1 MSNETK
7 HIELNN
13 QVKLIKDNGFW
24 NLEAD
29 QLAIDEY
36 LNNVFKPNYRDLN
49 SQFMRIRTLIDEG
62 IYNPQLLERYNE
74 NEIKELNDYAKSF
87 DFKFQSYMAAK
98 KFYEDYS
105 TRSKDR
111 KTFLESYED
120 RVIVV
125 AMYLAKGN
133 MTLAKQIIEE
143 IIEGRYQP
151 ATPTFQ
157 DAGKWNSGEMV
168 SCFLLEMDDNLN
180 SIVYNLGT
188 SMHLSKFGGGVAINV
203 SNIRGRG
210 ESLRGVKGVT
220 AGVMPILKLMED
232 SFSFANKMDQ
242 RNGAGA
248 AYLSV
253 FHWDII
259 EFLDSKK
266 INADEKNRLQLLALG
281 VTVPNKF
288 FELAKEN
295 KDIALFAPL
304 TIRENY
310 SEIEHFTDINWDEM
324 YDVLVE
330 DERVTKQYVSA
341 RKLLLKLAQTQMES
355 GYPYIVFLDNAN
367 AQHPL
372 QEIGQIKM
380 SNLCTEIF
388 QVQEVS
394 KIESYLGDDVIGR
407 DINCNLGSLNIV
419 NVMES
424 KNIGKT
430 VSVAMDALTAVVEL
444 TDIKDAPGIR
454 KANQE
459 MRSVGLGAL
468 NLHGF
473 LAKNRIQYESEEAKD
488 FAQAFFATVNF
499 HTIRRSSELAVER
512 NFKFRQFAKSDY
524 ASGVYFDKYLENDY
538 LPQTDKV
545 KELFEGMELPTKE
558 DWANLKEQ
566 VMRDGMYHSYRLAI
580 APNQSTAYIANATPS
595 IMPITAQIESRVYGN
610 STTYYPMPYMEPTN
624 VLFYKSAYNM
634 DQTKIIDLVSV
645 IQPHIDQGISTILF
659 VDSDTSTKDL
669 AKLYLRAFQKG
680 LKSLYYT
687 RTKNKKVEEC
697 ESCHA

>member
-1 MSNETK
+1 MATK

-13 QVKLIKDNGFW
+13 LVKQQTAEGLWDIEKDKEAVRVY
-24 NLEAD
+24 LE
-29 QLAIDEY
+29 EE
-36 LNNVFKPNYRDLN
+36 FEKRYRN
-49 SQFMRIRTLIDEG
+49 EGSQFMRIRRLINEG
-62 IYNPQLLERYNE
+62 IYSPKLLDWYNE
-74 NEIKELNDYAKSF
+74 DQIQSFYEHAKT
-87 DFKFQSYMAAK
+87 FKHHFGSYMAAK
-98 KFYEDYS
+98 KFYEDYA
-105 TRSKDR
+105 TKTLDRSEI
-111 KTFLESYED
+111 LESYVD

-125 AMYLAKGN
+125 AMYLGKGHDEPVFN
-133 MTLAKQIIEE
+133 LIEE
-143 IIEGRYQP
+143 ILTGRYQP

-157 DAGKWNSGEMV
+157 DAGKHNSGEMV

-203 SNIRGRG
+203 SNIRSRG

-232 SFSFANKMDQ
+232 SFAFANKMDQ

-248 AYLSV
+248 AYLSI

-259 EFLDSKK
+259 EFLDTKK

-281 VTVPNKF
+281 VTIPDKF
-288 FELAKEN
+288 FDLAKSGE
-295 KDIALFAPL
+295 DMAIFAPL
-304 TIRENY
+304 TVREAYNGQHL
-310 SEIEHFTDINWDEM
+310 SDMNINEM
-324 YDVLVE
+324 YDKLVANDKVE
-330 DERVTKQYVSA
+330 KQFINP

-355 GYPYIVFLDNAN
+355 GFPYLIFLDTAN
-367 AQHPL
+367 RAHPL
-372 QEIGQIKM
+372 KEIGKIKM

-388 QVQEVS
+388 QLQEKSV
-394 KIESYLGDDVIGR
+394 INPYLVEDEIKK

-424 KNIGKT
+424 KNIGRT
-430 VSVAMDALTAVVEL
+430 VDVAMDALTSVVEL

-473 LAKNRIQYESEEAKD
+473 LAKNKIMYESEEARE
-488 FAQAFFATVNF
+488 FASVFFAAVNF
-499 HTIRRSSELAVER
+499 HSIRRSSELAVER
-512 NFKFRQFAKSDY
+512 NFRFLGFENSEY
-524 ASGVYFDKYLENDY
+524 ANGTYFDFYLENEF
-538 LPQTDKV
+538 LPKSEKV
-545 KELFEGMELPTKE
+545 KALFEGIDLPTIE
-558 DWANLKEQ
+558 DWEELQEQ
-566 VMRDGMYHSYRLAI
+566 VINDGMYHAYRLAI

-595 IMPITAQIESRVYGN
+595 VMPITAQVESRTYGN
-610 STTYYPMPYMEPTN
+610 STTYYPMPYMSTDN
-624 VLFYKSAYNM
+624 VLYYKSAFNM
-634 DQTKIIDLVSV
+634 DQTKIIDMVAA

-659 VDSDTSTKDL
+659 VDSDMSTKDL
-669 AKLYLRAFQKG
+669 AKLYLHAYKSD

>member
-1 MSNETK
+1 MSTK

-13 QVKLIKDNGFW
+13 LVKQQTPDGMWDIAKDAEAVRVY
-24 NLEAD
+24 LE
-29 QLAIDEY
+29 DEFEARY
-36 LNNVFKPNYRDLN
+36 VNEG
-49 SQFMRIRTLIDEG
+49 SQFMRIRKLIADG
-62 IYNPQLLERYNE
+62 IYNPKLLDWYNE
-74 NEIKELNDYAKSF
+74 DQIEDFYQFAKTFKHSF
-87 DFKFQSYMAAK
+87 GSYMAAK
-98 KFYEDYS
+98 KFYEEYA
-105 TRSKDR
+105 TKTLDR
-111 KTFLESYED
+111 IEILESYVD
-120 RVIVV
+120 RVLIV
-125 AMYLAKGN
+125 AMYLGKGKDQQVKD
-133 MTLAKQIIEE
+133 LIEE
-143 IIEGRYQP
+143 ILTGRYQP

-203 SNIRGRG
+203 SNIRSRG

-232 SFSFANKMDQ
+232 SFAFANKMDQ

-248 AYLSV
+248 AYLSI

-259 EFLDSKK
+259 EFLDTKK

-281 VTVPNKF
+281 VTIPDKF
-288 FELAKEN
+288 FELAREN
-295 KDIALFAPL
+295 QDMAIFAPL
-304 TIRENY
+304 TVREKYNVHL
-310 SEIEHFTDINWDEM
+310 SDMDMNEM
-324 YDVLVE
+324 YETLKNDPDV
-330 DERVTKQYVSA
+330 DKQFVSA

-355 GYPYIVFLDNAN
+355 GYPYLVFLDTAN
-367 AQHPL
+367 KAHPL
-372 QEIGQIKM
+372 QDIGKIKM

-388 QVQEVS
+388 QVQEKS
-394 KIESYLGDDVIGR
+394 EINPYLIDDVIKK

-424 KNIGKT
+424 KDIGKT
-430 VSVAMDALTAVVEL
+430 VSRAMDALTSVVEL

-473 LAKNRIQYESEEAKD
+473 LAKNRIMYESEDAKE
-488 FAQAFFATVNF
+488 FASVFFAAVNYYS
-499 HTIRRSSELAVER
+499 IKRSTELAVER
-512 NFKFRQFAKSDY
+512 NFRFAGFEKSEY
-524 ASGVYFDKYLENDY
+524 AKGTYFNQYLENEF
-538 LPQTDKV
+538 LPKSDKV
-545 KELFEGMELPTKE
+545 KALFEGIKLPTVE
-558 DWANLKEQ
+558 DWEDLQEQ
-566 VMRDGMYHSYRLAI
+566 VINDGLYHAYRLAI

-595 IMPITAQIESRVYGN
+595 IMPITAQVESRVYGN
-610 STTYYPMPYMEPTN
+610 STTYYPMPYMAKDN
-624 VLFYKSAYNM
+624 ILYYKSAYNM
-634 DQTKIIDLVSV
+634 DQSKIIDLVSV

-669 AKLYLRAFQKG
+669 AKLYLHAYKKG

>member
-1 MSNETK
+1 MSTK

-13 QVKLIKDNGFW
+13 LVKQQTPDGMWDVAKDAEAVRVY
-24 NLEAD
+24 LE
-29 QLAIDEY
+29 DEFEARY
-36 LNNVFKPNYRDLN
+36 VNEG
-49 SQFMRIRTLIDEG
+49 SQFMRIRKLIAEG
-62 IYNPQLLERYNE
+62 IYNPKLLDWYNE
-74 NEIKELNDYAKSF
+74 DQIEDFYKFAKTFQHSF
-87 DFKFQSYMAAK
+87 GSYMAAK
-98 KFYEDYS
+98 KFYEEYA
-105 TRSKDR
+105 TKTLDR
-111 KTFLESYED
+111 IEILESYVD
-120 RVIVV
+120 RVLVV
-125 AMYLAKGN
+125 AMYLGKGKDQQVKD
-133 MTLAKQIIEE
+133 LIEE
-143 IIEGRYQP
+143 ILTGRYQP

-203 SNIRGRG
+203 SNIRARG

-232 SFSFANKMDQ
+232 SFAFANKMDQ

-248 AYLSV
+248 AYLSI

-259 EFLDSKK
+259 EFLDTKK

-281 VTVPNKF
+281 VTIPDKF
-288 FELAKEN
+288 FELARNNE
-295 KDIALFAPL
+295 DMAIFAPL
-304 TIRENY
+304 TVREKYKVHLSDMDMN
-310 SEIEHFTDINWDEM
+310 EM
-324 YDVLVE
+324 YDTLKNDPDV
-330 DERVTKQYVSA
+330 DKQFISA

-355 GYPYIVFLDNAN
+355 GYPYLVFLDTAN
-367 AQHPL
+367 KAHPL
-372 QEIGQIKM
+372 QDIGKIKM

-388 QVQEVS
+388 QLQEKS
-394 KIESYLGDDVIGR
+394 EINPYLIDDVIKK

-424 KNIGKT
+424 KQIGKT
-430 VSVAMDALTAVVEL
+430 VSRAMDALTSVVEL

-468 NLHGF
+468 NLHGY
-473 LAKNRIQYESEEAKD
+473 LAKNKIMYESEEAKE
-488 FAQAFFATVNF
+488 FASVFFAAVNYYS
-499 HTIRRSSELAVER
+499 IKRSTELAVER
-512 NFKFRQFAKSDY
+512 NFRFLGFEKSEYAK
-524 ASGVYFDKYLENDY
+524 GTYFNQYLENEY
-538 LPQTDKV
+538 LPKSDKV
-545 KELFEGMELPTKE
+545 KALFEGIELPTIE
-558 DWANLKEQ
+558 DWEDLQEQ
-566 VMRDGMYHSYRLAI
+566 VINDGLYHAYRLAI

-595 IMPITAQIESRVYGN
+595 IMPITAQVESRVYGN
-610 STTYYPMPYMEPTN
+610 STTYYPMPYMAKDN
-624 VLFYKSAYNM
+624 ILYYKSAYNM
-634 DQTKIIDLVSV
+634 DQSKIIDLVSV

-669 AKLYLRAFQKG
+669 AKLYLHAYKKG

>member
-1 MSNETK
+1 MATK

-13 QVKLIKDNGFW
+13 LVKQQTPDGLWDTAKD
-24 NLEAD
+24 LEAV
-29 QLAIDEY
+29 QAYLQDEFE
-36 LNNVFKPNYRDLN
+36 VKYRN
-49 SQFMRIRTLIDEG
+49 EGSQFMRIRRLIEEG
-62 IYNPQLLERYNE
+62 IYNPKLLDWYNE
-74 NEIKELNDYAKSF
+74 DQIEDFYKHAKTFKHSF
-87 DFKFQSYMAAK
+87 GSYMAVK
-98 KFYEDYS
+98 KFYDDYATKS
-105 TRSKDR
+105 LDRSQI
-111 KTFLESYED
+111 LESYVD
-120 RVIVV
+120 RVLIV
-125 AMYLAKGN
+125 AMYLGKGKDQQVKD
-133 MTLAKQIIEE
+133 LIEE
-143 IIEGRYQP
+143 MLTGRYQP

-203 SNIRGRG
+203 SNIRSRG

-232 SFSFANKMDQ
+232 SFAFANKMDQ

-248 AYLSV
+248 AYLSI

-259 EFLDSKK
+259 EFLDTKK

-281 VTVPNKF
+281 VTVPDKF
-288 FELAKEN
+288 FELARNNEEMA
-295 KDIALFAPL
+295 IFAPL
-304 TIRENY
+304 TVREAY
-310 SEIEHFTDINWDEM
+310 GQHLSDMDINEM
-324 YDVLVE
+324 YDTLKN
-330 DERVTKQYVSA
+330 DPRVDKQFISA

-355 GYPYIVFLDNAN
+355 GYPYLVFLDTAN
-367 AQHPL
+367 KAHPL
-372 QEIGQIKM
+372 QELGKIKM

-388 QVQEVS
+388 QLQEKS
-394 KIESYLGDDVIGR
+394 EINPYLIDDVIKK

-419 NVMES
+419 NVMDS
-424 KNIGKT
+424 KNIGRT
-430 VSVAMDALTAVVEL
+430 VSRAMDALTSVVEL

-468 NLHGF
+468 NLHGY
-473 LAKNRIQYESEEAKD
+473 LAKNRIMYESD
-488 FAQAFFATVNF
+488 VAQEFVSVFFAAVNY
-499 HTIRRSSELAVER
+499 HSIKRSTELAVER
-512 NFKFRQFAKSDY
+512 NFRFAGFEKSEY
-524 ASGVYFDKYLENDY
+524 AKGTYFNFYEENEF
-538 LPQTDKV
+538 LPVSDKV
-545 KELFEGMELPTKE
+545 KELFDGMELPTKE
-558 DWANLKEQ
+558 DWKNLKEQ
-566 VMRDGMYHSYRLAI
+566 VMRDGMYHAYRLAI

-595 IMPITAQIESRVYGN
+595 IMPITAQVESRVYGN
-610 STTYYPMPYMEPTN
+610 STTYYPMPYMAKEN
-624 VLFYKSAYNM
+624 ILFYKSAYNM
-634 DQTKIIDLVSV
+634 DQTKIIDLVSK

-669 AKLYLRAFQKG
+669 AKLYLHAYKQG

>member
-1 MSNETK
+1 MATK

-13 QVKLIKDNGFW
+13 LVKQQTAEGLWDVAKDK
-24 NLEAD
+24 EAVEAY
-29 QLAIDEY
+29 LAEEFD
-36 LNNVFKPNYRDLN
+36 VRYRN
-49 SQFMRIRTLIDEG
+49 EGSQFMRIRRLIEEG
-62 IYNPQLLERYNE
+62 IYNPRLLDWYNE
-74 NEIKELNDYAKSF
+74 EQIEDFYQYAKTF
-87 DFKFQSYMAAK
+87 NHTFGSYMAVK
-98 KFYEDYS
+98 KFYDDYATKSLDRS
-105 TRSKDR
+105 TI
-111 KTFLESYED
+111 LESYVD
-120 RVIVV
+120 RVLIV
-125 AMYLAKGN
+125 AMYLGKGKCEQVKD
-133 MTLAKQIIEE
+133 LIEE
-143 IIEGRYQP
+143 MLTGRYQP

-180 SIVYNLGT
+180 SITYNLGT

-203 SNIRGRG
+203 SNIRSRG

-232 SFSFANKMDQ
+232 SFAFANKMDQ

-248 AYLSV
+248 AYLSI

-259 EFLDSKK
+259 EFLDTKK

-281 VTVPNKF
+281 VTIPDKF
-288 FELAKEN
+288 FELARNNE
-295 KDIALFAPL
+295 DMAIFAPL
-304 TIRENY
+304 TVRRKYNQHL
-310 SEIEHFTDINWDEM
+310 SDMDINEW
-324 YDVLVE
+324 YDTLKNDPDV
-330 DERVTKQYVSA
+330 DKQFISA

-355 GYPYIVFLDNAN
+355 GYPYLVFLDTAN
-367 AQHPL
+367 KAHPL
-372 QEIGQIKM
+372 QELGKIKM

-388 QVQEVS
+388 QLQEKS
-394 KIESYLGDDVIGR
+394 IIRPYLEEDNIKK

-419 NVMES
+419 NVMEN
-424 KNIGKT
+424 KDIGKT
-430 VSVAMDALTAVVEL
+430 VSRAMDALTSVVEL

-468 NLHGF
+468 NLHGY
-473 LAKNRIQYESEEAKD
+473 LAKNRVMYESDVAAE
-488 FAQAFFATVNF
+488 FVSVFFAAVNY
-499 HTIRRSSELAVER
+499 HSIKRSTELAKER
-512 NFKFRQFAKSDY
+512 NFRFAGFEKSEY
-524 ASGVYFDKYLENDY
+524 AKGTYFNNYLENEF
-538 LPQTDKV
+538 LPESDRV
-545 KELFEGMELPTKE
+545 RELFDGIELPTKE

-566 VMRDGMYHSYRLAI
+566 VMRDGMYHAYRLAI

-595 IMPITAQIESRVYGN
+595 IMPITAQVESRVYGN
-610 STTYYPMPYMEPTN
+610 STTYYPMPYMAKEN
-624 VLFYKSAYNM
+624 ILFYKSAYNM
-634 DQTKIIDLVSV
+634 DQSKIIDLVAK

-659 VDSDTSTKDL
+659 VDSDASTKDL
-669 AKLYLRAFQKG
+669 AKLYLHAFKMG

>member
-1 MSNETK
+1 MSTR

-13 QVKLIKDNGFW
+13 QVKQQTEDGLWNIAADTEAIKAY
-24 NLEAD
+24 LE
-29 QLAIDEY
+29 DE
-36 LNNVFKPNYRDLN
+36 FEARYRN
-49 SQFMRIRTLIDEG
+49 EGSQFMRIRRLVEEG
-62 IYNPQLLERYNE
+62 IYNPKLLDWYNE
-74 NEIKELNDYAKSF
+74 TQIKEFYDFAKT
-87 DFKFQSYMAAK
+87 FKHEFGSYMAVK
-98 KFYEDYS
+98 KFYDDYA
-105 TRSKDR
+105 TKTLDR
-111 KTFLESYED
+111 NTILESYVD
-120 RVIVV
+120 RVLIV
-125 AMYLAKGN
+125 AMYLGKGN
-133 MTLAKQIIEE
+133 EVQVKELIEE
-143 IIEGRYQP
+143 MLTGRYQP

-203 SNIRGRG
+203 TNIRARG
-210 ESLRGVKGVT
+210 ESLRGVKGIT

-232 SFSFANKMDQ
+232 SFAFANKMDQ

-248 AYLSV
+248 AYLSI

-259 EFLDSKK
+259 EFLDTKK

-281 VTVPNKF
+281 VTVPDKF
-288 FELAKEN
+288 FDLARKNEEM
-295 KDIALFAPL
+295 ALFAPL
-304 TIRENY
+304 TVREAYNGTHL
-310 SEIEHFTDINWDEM
+310 SDMDINEM
-324 YDVLVE
+324 YDELVANPKVE
-330 DERVTKQYVSA
+330 KQFVSA

-355 GYPYIVFLDNAN
+355 GYPYLVFLDTAN
-367 AQHPL
+367 KAHPL
-372 QEIGQIKM
+372 KDIGQIKM

-388 QVQEVS
+388 QLQEKS
-394 KIESYLGDDVIGR
+394 EINPYLIEDKIKK

-424 KNIGKT
+424 KDIGRT
-430 VSVAMDALTAVVEL
+430 VSRAMDALTSVVEL

-473 LAKNRIQYESEEAKD
+473 FAKNKIMYESD
-488 FAQAFFATVNF
+488 FAKEFVSVFFAAVNY
-499 HTIRRSSELAVER
+499 HSIKRSTELAVER
-512 NFKFRQFAKSDY
+512 RFRFAGFEKSEY
-524 ASGVYFDKYLENDY
+524 AKGTYFDMYLENDF
-538 LPQTDKV
+538 LPESDRV
-545 KELFEGMELPTKE
+545 KELFEGIELPTKA
-558 DWANLKEQ
+558 DWNLLKEQ
-566 VMRDGMYHSYRLAI
+566 VMRDGMYHAYRLAI

-595 IMPITAQIESRVYGN
+595 IMPITAQVESRVYGN
-610 STTYYPMPYMEPTN
+610 STTYYPMPYMAKDN

-634 DQTKIIDLVSV
+634 DQEKIIDLVAK

-669 AKLYLRAFQKG
+669 AKLYLHAYKQG

>member
-1 MSNETK
+1 MSTR

-13 QVKLIKDNGFW
+13 LVRQQTEDGLW
-24 NLEAD
+24 NIAADAEAIQAYLE
-29 QLAIDEY
+29 DE
-36 LNNVFKPNYRDLN
+36 FEARYRN
-49 SQFMRIRTLIDEG
+49 EGSQFMRIRRLIDEG
-62 IYNPQLLERYNE
+62 IYNPKLLDWYNE
-74 NEIKELNDYAKSF
+74 TQIEEFYQFAKTF
-87 DFKFQSYMAAK
+87 NHQFGSYMAVK
-98 KFYEDYS
+98 KFYDDYA
-105 TRSKDR
+105 TKTLDR
-111 KTFLESYED
+111 MTILESYVD
-120 RVIVV
+120 RVLIV
-125 AMYLAKGN
+125 AMYLGRGN
-133 MTLAKQIIEE
+133 EQQVKDLVEE
-143 IIEGRYQP
+143 ILTGRYQP

-203 SNIRGRG
+203 SNIRSRG
-210 ESLRGVKGVT
+210 ESLRGVKGIT

-232 SFSFANKMDQ
+232 SFAFANKMDQ

-248 AYLSV
+248 AYLSI
-253 FHWDII
+253 FHWDIV
-259 EFLDSKK
+259 EFLDTKK

-281 VTVPNKF
+281 VTVPDKF
-288 FELAKEN
+288 FDLAR
-295 KDIALFAPL
+295 KDEDMALFAPL
-304 TIRENY
+304 TVREAYNGTHL
-310 SEIEHFTDINWDEM
+310 SDMNINEM
-324 YDVLVE
+324 YDELVANE
-330 DERVTKQYVSA
+330 KVDKQFVNA

-355 GYPYIVFLDNAN
+355 GYPYLVFLDTAN
-367 AQHPL
+367 KAHPL
-372 QEIGQIKM
+372 KDIGQIKM

-388 QVQEVS
+388 QLQEKS
-394 KIESYLGDDVIGR
+394 EINPYLIEDKIKK

-424 KNIGKT
+424 KDIGKT
-430 VSVAMDALTAVVEL
+430 VGRAMDALTSVVEL

-468 NLHGF
+468 NFHGF
-473 LAKNRIQYESEEAKD
+473 LAKNKIMYESDVAKE
-488 FAQAFFATVNF
+488 FAGVFFAAVNYYS
-499 HTIRRSSELAVER
+499 IKRSSELAVER
-512 NFKFRQFAKSDY
+512 NFKFAGFEKSEYAK
-524 ASGVYFDKYLENDY
+524 GTYFDNYIENEF
-538 LPQTDKV
+538 LPVSDKV
-545 KELFEGMELPTKE
+545 KELFAGIELPTKA
-558 DWANLKEQ
+558 DWATLKEQ
-566 VMRDGMYHSYRLAI
+566 VMRDGLYHSYRLAI

-595 IMPITAQIESRVYGN
+595 IMPITAQVESRVYGN
-610 STTYYPMPYMEPTN
+610 STTYYPMPYMAKDN
-624 VLFYKSAYNM
+624 ILFYKSAYNM
-634 DQTKIIDLVSV
+634 NQSSIIDLVAT

-669 AKLYLRAFQKG
+669 AKLYLHAYKQG

>member
-1 MSNETK
+1 MKSNLK

-13 QVKLIKDNGFW
+13 QVKQQTDIGFW

-29 QLAIDEY
+29 KEAVLEY
-36 LNNVFKPNYRDLN
+36 YNNVFRARYRDEG
-49 SQFMRIRTLIDEG
+49 SQFMRIRRLIDEEY
-62 IYNPQLLERYNE
+62 YNPVLLERYNE
-74 NEIKELNDYAKSF
+74 SEIKELNDFAKSLKHK
-87 DFKFQSYMAAK
+87 FKSYMAIK
-98 KFYEDYS
+98 KFFEDYA
-105 TRSKDR
+105 TKTKDG
-111 KTFLESYED
+111 KYILESYED
-120 RVIVV
+120 KIIIVS
-125 AMYLAKGN
+125 MYLARGN
-133 MTLAKQIIEE
+133 FNLAKSFIEE
-143 IIEGRYQP
+143 MILGRYQP

-157 DAGKWNSGEMV
+157 DAGRWNSGEMV

-203 SNIRGRG
+203 SKIRSRG
-210 ESLRGVKGVT
+210 ESLKGIKGVT

-248 AYLSV
+248 AYLSI
-253 FHWDII
+253 FHWDIL

-281 VTVPNKF
+281 VTIPDKF
-288 FELAKEN
+288 FELAKNNEN
-295 KDIALFAPL
+295 IALFAPL
-304 TIRENY
+304 SVREAFGKHLVDMNM
-310 SEIEHFTDINWDEM
+310 DEM
-324 YDVLVE
+324 YDVLKN
-330 DERVTKQYVSA
+330 DDRVVKQLVSA

-355 GYPYIVFLDNAN
+355 GYPYLVYIDTAN
-367 AQHPL
+367 KHHPL
-372 QEIGQIKM
+372 KKAGKIKM

-388 QVQEVS
+388 QLQETS
-394 KIESYLGDDVIGR
+394 DIQPYLGKDVIKR

-424 KNIGKT
+424 KNIEKT
-430 VSVAMDALTAVVEL
+430 VSVAMDMLTAVVEL

-468 NLHGF
+468 NLHGY
-473 LAKNRIQYESEEAKD
+473 LAKNKIMYESEEAKD
-488 FAQAFFATVNF
+488 FVSAFFATVNYY
-499 HTIRRSSELAVER
+499 TIKRSSELSVER
-512 NFKFRQFAKSDY
+512 NFRFRDFEKSEY
-524 ASGVYFDKYLENDY
+524 ASGAYFEKYIN
-538 LPQTDKV
+538 
-545 KELFEGMELPTKE
+545 KEYVPKTEKIISLFEGIKIPTKE
-558 DWANLKEQ
+558 DWENLKEQ
-566 VMRDGMYHSYRLAI
+566 VMTGGLYHAYRMAI

-595 IMPITAQIESRVYGN
+595 VMPITAQVESRVYGN
-610 STTYYPMPYMEPTN
+610 STTYYPMPYMKPDN
-624 VLFYKSAYNM
+624 VLFYKSAFNM
-634 DQTKIIDLVSV
+634 DQSKIIDLIAE
-645 IQPHIDQGISTILF
+645 IQPHVDQGISTILF
-659 VDSDTSTKDL
+659 VDSDTSTSDL
-669 AKLYLRAFQKG
+669 AKLYIRAFKKD

>member
-1 MSNETK
+1 MATK

-13 QVKLIKDNGFW
+13 LVKQQTPDGLWDTAKD
-24 NLEAD
+24 LEAV
-29 QLAIDEY
+29 QAYLQDEFE
-36 LNNVFKPNYRDLN
+36 VKYRN
-49 SQFMRIRTLIDEG
+49 EGSQFMRIRRLIEEG
-62 IYNPQLLERYNE
+62 IYNPKLLDWYNE
-74 NEIKELNDYAKSF
+74 DQIEDFYKHAKTFKHSF
-87 DFKFQSYMAAK
+87 GSYMAVK
-98 KFYEDYS
+98 KFYDDYATKS
-105 TRSKDR
+105 LDRSQI
-111 KTFLESYED
+111 LESYVD
-120 RVIVV
+120 RVLIV
-125 AMYLAKGN
+125 AMYLGKGKDQQVKD
-133 MTLAKQIIEE
+133 LIEE
-143 IIEGRYQP
+143 MLTGRYQP

-203 SNIRGRG
+203 SNIRSRG

-232 SFSFANKMDQ
+232 SFAFANKMDQ

-248 AYLSV
+248 AYLSI

-259 EFLDSKK
+259 EFLDTKK

-281 VTVPNKF
+281 VTVPDKF
-288 FELAKEN
+288 FELARNNEEMA
-295 KDIALFAPL
+295 IFAPL
-304 TIRENY
+304 TVREAY
-310 SEIEHFTDINWDEM
+310 GQHLSDMDINEM
-324 YDVLVE
+324 YDTLKN
-330 DERVTKQYVSA
+330 DPRVDKQFISA

-355 GYPYIVFLDNAN
+355 GYPYLVFLDTAN
-367 AQHPL
+367 KAHPL
-372 QEIGQIKM
+372 QELGKIKM

-388 QVQEVS
+388 QLQEKS
-394 KIESYLGDDVIGR
+394 EINPYLIDDVIKK

-419 NVMES
+419 NVMDS
-424 KNIGKT
+424 KNIGRT
-430 VSVAMDALTAVVEL
+430 VSRAMDALTSVVEL

-468 NLHGF
+468 NLHGY
-473 LAKNRIQYESEEAKD
+473 LAKNRIMYESD
-488 FAQAFFATVNF
+488 VAQEFVSVFFAAVNY
-499 HTIRRSSELAVER
+499 HSIKRSTELAVER
-512 NFKFRQFAKSDY
+512 NFRFAGFEKSEY
-524 ASGVYFDKYLENDY
+524 AKGTYFNYYEENEF
-538 LPQTDKV
+538 LPVSDKV
-545 KELFEGMELPTKE
+545 KELFDGMELPTKE
-558 DWANLKEQ
+558 DWKNLKEQ
-566 VMRDGMYHSYRLAI
+566 VMRDGMYHAYRLAI

-595 IMPITAQIESRVYGN
+595 IMPITAQVESRVYGN
-610 STTYYPMPYMEPTN
+610 STTYYPMPYMAKEN
-624 VLFYKSAYNM
+624 ILFYKSAYNM
-634 DQTKIIDLVSV
+634 DQTKIIDLVSK

-669 AKLYLRAFQKG
+669 AKLYLHAYKQG

>member
-1 MSNETK
+1 MGTK

-13 QVKLIKDNGFW
+13 LVKQNTKEGLW
-24 NLEAD
+24 NIESDKKAVEVYLE
-29 QLAIDEY
+29 DE
-36 LNNVFKPNYRDLN
+36 FEKKYRN
-49 SQFMRIRTLIDEG
+49 AGTQFMRIKKLIEEG
-62 IYNPQLLERYNE
+62 IYNPKLLDWYNE
-74 NEIKELNDYAKSF
+74 IQINNFYEYAKT
-87 DFKFQSYMAAK
+87 FKHKFGSYMSVK
-98 KFYEDYS
+98 KFYDDYA
-105 TRSKDR
+105 TKTHDR
-111 KTFLESYED
+111 LQILESYVD

-125 AMYLAKGN
+125 SMYLGKGN
-133 MTLAKQIIEE
+133 EKQVKDLIEE
-143 IIEGRYQP
+143 ILTGRYQP

-203 SNIRGRG
+203 SNIRSRG

-232 SFSFANKMDQ
+232 SFAFANKMDQ

-248 AYLSV
+248 AYLSI
-253 FHWDII
+253 FHWDIL
-259 EFLDSKK
+259 EFLDTKK

-281 VTVPNKF
+281 VTIPDKF
-288 FELAKEN
+288 FELAKNNEEMA
-295 KDIALFAPL
+295 IFAPL
-304 TIRENY
+304 TVREAYGVHMSDMNM
-310 SEIEHFTDINWDEM
+310 NEM
-324 YDVLVE
+324 YDILKN
-330 DERVTKQYVSA
+330 DSRVDKQFISA

-355 GYPYIVFLDNAN
+355 GYPYLVFLDTAN
-367 AQHPL
+367 RAHPL
-372 QEIGQIKM
+372 QQIGKIKM

-388 QVQEVS
+388 QLQELS
-394 KIESYLGDDVIGR
+394 EINPYLIDDVIKK
-407 DINCNLGSLNIV
+407 DINCNLGSINIV

-424 KNIGKT
+424 KNIEKT
-430 VSVAMDALTAVVEL
+430 VSRAMDALTSVVEL

-468 NLHGF
+468 NLHGY
-473 LAKNRIQYESEEAKD
+473 LAKNKIMYESEA
-488 FAQAFFATVNF
+488 AQEFVSVFFAAVNF
-499 HTIRRSSELAVER
+499 YTIKRSSELAVEKNFR
-512 NFKFRQFAKSDY
+512 FSGFEKSEYANGNYFKFYEENEFLPA
-524 ASGVYFDKYLENDY
+524 LE
-538 LPQTDKV
+538 KV
-545 KELFEGMELPTKE
+545 KELFNGIKIPTKE
-558 DWANLKEQ
+558 DWLLLKNK
-566 VMRDGMYHSYRLAI
+566 VKKDGMYHSYRMAI

-595 IMPITAQIESRVYGN
+595 IMPITSQVESRVYGN
-610 STTYYPMPYMEPTN
+610 STTYYPMPYMKKEN
-624 VLFYKSAYNM
+624 ILYYKSAYNM
-634 DQTKIIDLVSV
+634 DQTKIIDLVAK
-645 IQPHIDQGISTILF
+645 IQPHVDQGISTILF

-669 AKLYLRAFQKG
+669 AKLYLYAFKSG

>member
-1 MSNETK
+1 MATK

-13 QVKLIKDNGFW
+13 LVKQQTPDGLWDTAKD
-24 NLEAD
+24 LEAV
-29 QLAIDEY
+29 QSYLQDEFE
-36 LNNVFKPNYRDLN
+36 VKYRN
-49 SQFMRIRTLIDEG
+49 EGSQFMRIRRLIDEK
-62 IYNPQLLERYNE
+62 IYNPKLLDWYNE
-74 NEIKELNDYAKSF
+74 DQIEDFYKHAKT
-87 DFKFQSYMAAK
+87 FKHTFGSYMAVK
-98 KFYEDYS
+98 KFFDDYATKS
-105 TRSKDR
+105 LDRSQI
-111 KTFLESYED
+111 LESYVD
-120 RVIVV
+120 RVLIV
-125 AMYLAKGN
+125 AMYLGKGKDQQVKD
-133 MTLAKQIIEE
+133 LIEE
-143 IIEGRYQP
+143 MLTGRYQP

-203 SNIRGRG
+203 SNIRSRG

-232 SFSFANKMDQ
+232 SFAFANKMDQ

-248 AYLSV
+248 AYLSI

-259 EFLDSKK
+259 EFLDTKK

-281 VTVPNKF
+281 VTVPDKF
-288 FELAKEN
+288 FELARNNEEMA
-295 KDIALFAPL
+295 IFAPL
-304 TIRENY
+304 TVREAY
-310 SEIEHFTDINWDEM
+310 GQHLSDMDINEM
-324 YDVLVE
+324 YDTLKN
-330 DERVTKQYVSA
+330 DPRVDKQFISA

-355 GYPYIVFLDNAN
+355 GYPYLVFLDTAN
-367 AQHPL
+367 KAHPL
-372 QEIGQIKM
+372 QELGKIKM

-388 QVQEVS
+388 QLQEKS
-394 KIESYLGDDVIGR
+394 EINPYLIDDVIKK

-424 KNIGKT
+424 KNIGRT
-430 VSVAMDALTAVVEL
+430 VSRAMDALTSVVEL

-468 NLHGF
+468 NLHGY
-473 LAKNRIQYESEEAKD
+473 LAKNRIMYESD
-488 FAQAFFATVNF
+488 VAQEFVSVFFAAVNY
-499 HTIRRSSELAVER
+499 HSIKRSTELAVER
-512 NFKFRQFAKSDY
+512 NFRFAGFEKSEY
-524 ASGVYFDKYLENDY
+524 AKGTYFNYYEENEF
-538 LPQTDKV
+538 LPVSDKV
-545 KELFEGMELPTKE
+545 KELFEGIELPTKE
-558 DWANLKEQ
+558 DWKKLKEQ
-566 VMRDGMYHSYRLAI
+566 VMRDGMYHAYRLAI

-595 IMPITAQIESRVYGN
+595 IMPITAQVESRVYGN
-610 STTYYPMPYMEPTN
+610 STTYYPMPYMAKEN
-624 VLFYKSAYNM
+624 ILFYKSAYNM
-634 DQTKIIDLVSV
+634 DQTKIIDLVSK

-669 AKLYLRAFQKG
+669 AKLYLHAYKQG

>member
-1 MSNETK
+1 MATK

-13 QVKLIKDNGFW
+13 LVKQQTPEGLWDVAKDK
-24 NLEAD
+24 EAVEAY
-29 QLAIDEY
+29 LAEEFD
-36 LNNVFKPNYRDLN
+36 VRYRN
-49 SQFMRIRTLIDEG
+49 EGSQFMRIRRLIEEG
-62 IYNPQLLERYNE
+62 IYNPRLLDWYNE
-74 NEIKELNDYAKSF
+74 EQIEDFYQHAKT
-87 DFKFQSYMAAK
+87 FKHTFGSYMAVK
-98 KFYEDYS
+98 KFYDDYATKS
-105 TRSKDR
+105 LDRSVI
-111 KTFLESYED
+111 LESYVD
-120 RVIVV
+120 RVLIV
-125 AMYLAKGN
+125 AMYLGKGHCQQVKD
-133 MTLAKQIIEE
+133 LIEE
-143 IIEGRYQP
+143 MLTGRYQP

-180 SIVYNLGT
+180 SITYNLGT

-203 SNIRGRG
+203 SNIRSRG

-232 SFSFANKMDQ
+232 SFAFANKMDQ

-248 AYLSV
+248 AYLSI

-281 VTVPNKF
+281 VTIPDKF
-288 FELAKEN
+288 FELARNNE
-295 KDIALFAPL
+295 DMAIFAPL
-304 TIRENY
+304 TVRRKYNQHL
-310 SEIEHFTDINWDEM
+310 SDMDINEW
-324 YDVLVE
+324 YDTLKNDPDV
-330 DERVTKQYVSA
+330 DKQFISA

-355 GYPYIVFLDNAN
+355 GYPYLVFLDTAN
-367 AQHPL
+367 KAHPL
-372 QEIGQIKM
+372 QELGKIKM

-388 QVQEVS
+388 QLQEKS
-394 KIESYLGDDVIGR
+394 IIRPYLEEDEIKK

-419 NVMES
+419 NVMEN
-424 KNIGKT
+424 KDIGKT
-430 VSVAMDALTAVVEL
+430 VSRAMDALTSVVEL

-468 NLHGF
+468 NLHGY
-473 LAKNRIQYESEEAKD
+473 LAKNRIMYESETAAE
-488 FAQAFFATVNF
+488 FVSVFFAAVNYYS
-499 HTIRRSSELAVER
+499 IKRSTELAKER
-512 NFKFRQFAKSDY
+512 NFRFAGFEKSEY
-524 ASGVYFDKYLENDY
+524 AKGTYFNNYLENEF
-538 LPQTDKV
+538 LPESDRV
-545 KELFEGMELPTKE
+545 KELFNGIELPTKE

-566 VMRDGMYHSYRLAI
+566 VMRDGMYHAYRLAI

-595 IMPITAQIESRVYGN
+595 IMPITAQVESRVYGN
-610 STTYYPMPYMEPTN
+610 STTYYPMPYMAKEN
-624 VLFYKSAYNM
+624 ILFYKSAYNM
-634 DQTKIIDLVSV
+634 DQSKIVDLVAK

-659 VDSDTSTKDL
+659 VDSDASTKDL
-669 AKLYLRAFQKG
+669 AKLYLHAFKKG

>member
-1 MSNETK
+1 MATK

-13 QVKLIKDNGFW
+13 LVKQQTPEGLWDVDKDKEAVKVY
-24 NLEAD
+24 LEEEFD
-29 QLAIDEY
+29 
-36 LNNVFKPNYRDLN
+36 KRYRN
-49 SQFMRIRTLIDEG
+49 EGSQFMRIRRLISEG
-62 IYNPQLLERYNE
+62 IYSPKLLDWYNE
-74 NEIKELNDYAKSF
+74 SQIEEFHQHAKSF
-87 DFKFQSYMAAK
+87 NHTFGSYMAVK
-98 KFYEDYS
+98 KFYDDYS
-105 TRSKDR
+105 TKTLDR
-111 KTFLESYED
+111 AEILESYID
-120 RVIVV
+120 RAIVV
-125 AMYLAKGN
+125 SMYLGRGK
-133 MTLAKQIIEE
+133 TEQVKDLIEE
-143 IIEGRYQP
+143 ILTGRYQP

-157 DAGKWNSGEMV
+157 DAGKHNSGEMV

-203 SNIRGRG
+203 TNIRARG

-232 SFSFANKMDQ
+232 SFAFANKMDQ

-248 AYLSV
+248 AYLSI

-259 EFLDSKK
+259 EFLDTKK

-281 VTVPNKF
+281 VTIPDKF
-288 FELAKEN
+288 FDLAKSGEEMA
-295 KDIALFAPL
+295 IFAPL
-304 TIRENY
+304 TVREAY
-310 SEIEHFTDINWDEM
+310 DTHLSDMDINVM
-324 YDVLVE
+324 YEELKNNPKVE
-330 DERVTKQYVSA
+330 KQFIDP

-355 GYPYIVFLDNAN
+355 GFPYLIFLDTAN
-367 AQHPL
+367 RAHPL
-372 QEIGQIKM
+372 KEIGKIKM

-388 QVQEVS
+388 QLQEKS
-394 KIESYLGDDVIGR
+394 IIRPYLEQDEIKK

-424 KNIGKT
+424 KDIGKT
-430 VSVAMDALTAVVEL
+430 VSRAMDALTSVVEL

-473 LAKNRIQYESEEAKD
+473 LAKNKIMYESEEAKE
-488 FAQAFFATVNF
+488 FASVFFAAVNY
-499 HTIRRSSELAVER
+499 HSIKRSTELAVER
-512 NFKFRQFAKSDY
+512 NFKFLGFENSDY
-524 ASGVYFDKYLENDY
+524 ANGTYFDFYVENEF
-538 LPQTDKV
+538 LPKSDKV
-545 KELFEGMELPTKE
+545 KALFEGIELPTIE
-558 DWANLKEQ
+558 DWEDLSDQ
-566 VMRDGMYHSYRLAI
+566 VMNDGMYHAYRLAI

-595 IMPITAQIESRVYGN
+595 VMPITAQVESRTYGN
-610 STTYYPMPYMEPTN
+610 STTYYPMPYMAKDN

-634 DQTKIIDLVSV
+634 DQSKIIDLVAA

-659 VDSDTSTKDL
+659 VDSDMSTKDL
-669 AKLYLRAFQKG
+669 AKLYLHAYKSE

>member
-1 MSNETK
+1 MSTR

-13 QVKLIKDNGFW
+13 LVKQNTEEGLW
-24 NLEAD
+24 NIEAD
-29 QLAIDEY
+29 KEAIQAFLEDEFEKRY
-36 LNNVFKPNYRDLN
+36 VNAG
-49 SQFMRIRTLIDEG
+49 SQFMRIRNLVDAG
-62 IYNPQLLERYNE
+62 IYNPKLLDWYNE
-74 NEIKELNDYAKSF
+74 DQINDFYQYAKSF
-87 DFKFQSYMAAK
+87 KHSFGSYMAVK
-98 KFYEDYS
+98 KFYDDYA
-105 TRSKDR
+105 TKTLDR
-111 KTFLESYED
+111 VEILESYVD
-120 RVIVV
+120 RVIIV
-125 AMYLAKGN
+125 AMYLGKGKEEQVKD
-133 MTLAKQIIEE
+133 LIEE
-143 IIEGRYQP
+143 ILTGRYQP

-203 SNIRGRG
+203 SNIRARG

-232 SFSFANKMDQ
+232 SFAFANKMDQ

-248 AYLSV
+248 AYLSI

-259 EFLDSKK
+259 EFLDTKK

-281 VTVPNKF
+281 VTVPDKF
-288 FELAKEN
+288 FELARNNEEMA
-295 KDIALFAPL
+295 IFAPL
-304 TIRENY
+304 TVREAYGTHLSDMN
-310 SEIEHFTDINWDEM
+310 INEM
-324 YDVLVE
+324 YDTLKN
-330 DERVTKQYVSA
+330 DERVDKQFVSA

-355 GYPYIVFLDNAN
+355 GYPYLVFLDTAN
-367 AQHPL
+367 KVHPL
-372 QEIGQIKM
+372 KDLGKIKM

-388 QVQEVS
+388 QLQEKS
-394 KIESYLGDDVIGR
+394 EINPYLIDDVIKK

-424 KNIGKT
+424 KDIGKT
-430 VSVAMDALTAVVEL
+430 VSRAMDALTSVVEL

-473 LAKNRIQYESEEAKD
+473 LAKNKIMYESDLAKE
-488 FAQAFFATVNF
+488 FVSVFFAAVNF
-499 HTIRRSSELAVER
+499 YSIKRSTELAVER
-512 NFKFRQFAKSDY
+512 NFRFSGFDKSEYAK
-524 ASGVYFDKYLENDY
+524 GTYFDMYLENEF
-538 LPQTDKV
+538 LPTSDRV
-545 KELFEGMELPTKE
+545 KALFEGIELPTIE
-558 DWANLKEQ
+558 DWTKLQEQ
-566 VMRDGMYHSYRLAI
+566 VMNDGMYHAYRLAI

-595 IMPITAQIESRVYGN
+595 IMPITAQVESRVYGN
-610 STTYYPMPYMEPTN
+610 STTYYPMPYMAKDN
-624 VLFYKSAYNM
+624 ILFYKSAYNM
-634 DQTKIIDLVSV
+634 DQSNIIDLVAE

-669 AKLYLRAFQKG
+669 AKLYLHAYKKG